1 MQTGSRNSHAQLSRA
16 RSQARLATT
25 GPRAAARPG
34 CGTASSQSSQRCVAV
49 VRLTTDVVQTS
60 ASHSTLAAVL
70 RTDFEQP
77 IREIPT
83 KVVAWRRIGDQDANL
98 DKTLKDYEKVS
109 AKLEK
114 ASSKSKSNKVDALQ
128 SDLNNITQA
137 LSSLSPMVYTTYQR
151 LDEERLRALKEIIV
165 RWATVKGDMASR
177 DGQRA
182 EAVISHLLQW
192 ETSDEVMN
200 VGRKLGGAGG
210 ARVPERSASVATS
223 TATTREFC
231 LQLALCSFC

>member
-1 MQTGSRNSHAQLSRA
+1 MC
-16 RSQARLATT
+16 
-25 GPRAAARPG
+25 P
-34 CGTASSQSSQRCVAV
+34 
-49 VRLTTDVVQTS
+49 QTS
-60 ASHSTLAAVL
+60 ASHSTLSAML

-83 KVVAWRRIGDQDANL
+83 KVVAWRRIGDQDSNL
-98 DKTLKDYEKVS
+98 DKTLRDYEKVS

-114 ASSKSKSNKVDALQ
+114 ASSKSSKSAKADALR
-128 SDLNNITQA
+128 SDIQNITQA

-182 EAVISHLLQW
+182 EAIVSHLLQW
-192 ETSDEVMN
+192 ETGDEVMN
-200 VGRKLGGAGG
+200 VGRKLGAIGG
-210 ARVPERSASVATS
+210 GRVPERSASVATS
-223 TATTREFC
+223 ATTREF
-231 LQLALCSFC
+231 